1 MRLASG
7 WLVFALLA
15 VGTAGTASAYPQFQ
29 LSSGSTR
36 CNQCHFAPA
45 GGGVLNAWGRGE
57 SADTISGGG
66 TGDFLHGLVKLPA
79 WLALGGDVRGAG
91 LVNANG
97 ATESPEWALFPMQL
111 DLYSR
116 FAAGAFSF
124 NLTIG
129 MRGAARPREPSLVSR
144 AVSRE
149 HYFLWQPEPLGP
161 YVRVGRFFAPFGL
174 RLAEHPSFAR
184 RYLGFGLL
192 EEPYALSGGL
202 IAETWEAH
210 ATAFVPDF
218 ARPVGDRGKG
228 GVAYAERRFGE
239 TAALGAQARV
249 SLGPEDRHYVV
260 GALGKLF
267 WDRAKLLGMAEVDL
281 VRQTFQVAGVGRSQ
295 LASYAG
301 VFHAPLGGFMAGVA
315 WERWDEDL
323 AVRRV
328 ARDALAAQ
336 VHWFPRAHFEIMLY
350 ARAQIIGAGSGGDAA
365 SLAMLQVHY
374 YP

>member
-1 MRLASG
+1 MRLLFG
-7 WLVFALLA
+7 LLALLFA
-15 VGTAGTASAYPQFQ
+15 MLGAGRVAHAYPQFQ
-29 LSSGSTR
+29 LSSGSAR

-45 GGGVLNAWGRGE
+45 GGGLLNAWGRSE

-66 TGDFLHGLVKLPA
+66 SGDFLHGLAKLPA

-97 ATESPEWALFPMQL
+97 STESPEWALFPMQL
-111 DLYSR
+111 DLYTR
-116 FAAGAFSF
+116 LAAGAFSF
-124 NLTIG
+124 NLTVG
-129 MRGAARPREPSLVSR
+129 MRGATRPREPSLVSR
-144 AVSRE
+144 MVSRE
-149 HYFLWQPEPLGP
+149 HYLMWQPEPLGP
-161 YVRVGRFFAPFGL
+161 YVRAGRFFAPFGL
-174 RLAEHPSFAR
+174 RLAEHPSFVR

-192 EEPYALSGGL
+192 EEPYALSGGV
-202 IAETWEAH
+202 IAESWEAH

-228 GVAYAERRFGE
+228 GVMYAERRFGD

-249 SLGPEDRHYVV
+249 SLAPEDRHYVL

-267 WDRAKLLGMAEVDL
+267 WERAKLLGMAEANL

-295 LASYAG
+295 LATYAG
-301 VFHAPLGGFMAGVA
+301 AFYAPLGGFLAGVA

-328 ARDALAAQ
+328 ARDAFAAQ
-336 VHWFPRAHFEIMLY
+336 VHWFPRAHFELMLY